1 MLLCYNNFK
10 KYLVKKQKGNLKMK
24 KFLIAILIGA
34 TMLSCG
40 KKEQRKVNESG
51 MQEAVQKNLKK
62 GYVIK
67 VYDGDTVTLADKT
80 RIRLYG
86 IDAPEKKQKG
96 GMFSQQN
103 LAKKILN
110 REIKYEPVSVDRYGR
125 VVGKIYAGGEYINRY
140 MIESGSAWYY
150 AEYAKDAKDLAEAFE
165 NARSKRIGI
174 FSEKNIEEPW
184 KYRREAKQ
192 KPSGSFARRK

>member
-1 MLLCYNNFK
+1 M
-10 KYLVKKQKGNLKMK
+10 
-24 KFLIAILIGA
+24 
-34 TMLSCG
+34 
-40 KKEQRKVNESG
+40 
-51 MQEAVQKNLKK
+51 
-62 GYVIK
+62 IK

-125 VVGKIYAGGEYINRY
+125 VVEKIYAGGEYINRY
-140 MIESGSAWYY
+140 MIDSGPAWYY